1 MAFKMKGFPMQ
12 NVSAFKQKKT
22 YPKSYTK
29 KDIKF
34 LEEQNEDIV
43 RYEDLD
49 EKGKAIWR
57 KQGKPVPKSTNLK
70 QKTKKVKVPKFD
82 KSKGW
87 KKGEAYTTDS
97 GKKGHYVFDPKGK
110 KYFMTSDGKLHTG
123 QIDDL

>member
-57 KQGKPVPKSTNLK
+57 KQGKPVPKTRIKGSMRDLI
-70 QKTKKVKVPKFD
+70 KK
-82 KSKGW
+82 
-87 KKGEAYTTDS
+87 KK
-97 GKKGHYVFDPKGK
+97 KKK
-110 KYFMTSDGKLHTG
+110 KK
-123 QIDDL
+123 

>member
-1 MAFKMKGFPMQ
+1 MQ

-49 EKGKAIWR
+49 AKGRAIWK
-57 KQGKPVPKSTNLK
+57 KQGKPIPKTKAKTNLK
-70 QKTKKVKVPKFD
+70 QKAKKQTKVEVPKFD

>member
-1 MAFKMKGFPMQ
+1 MAFKMKGFTYV
-12 NVSAFKQKKT
+12 NSA
-22 YPKSYTK
+22 
-29 KDIKF
+29 
-34 LEEQNEDIV
+34 
-43 RYEDLD
+43 
-49 EKGKAIWR
+49 
-57 KQGKPVPKSTNLK
+57 LK
-70 QKTKKVKVPKFD
+70 QKVQKQTKVEVPKFD